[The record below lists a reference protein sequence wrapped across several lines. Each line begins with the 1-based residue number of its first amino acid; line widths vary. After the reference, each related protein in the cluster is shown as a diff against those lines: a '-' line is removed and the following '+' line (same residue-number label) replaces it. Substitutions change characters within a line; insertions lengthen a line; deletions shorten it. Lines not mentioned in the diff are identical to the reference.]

1 MKALFVLAAAC
12 LSLASAAQAA
22 DLPNLADR
30 HVAKL
35 GGCQGC
41 HGEGMPK
48 NGAAV
53 TKGQCLACHGGSY
66 EKLAEK
72 TDNLEINPHDSHLG
86 TIECTKCHRGHQKPV
101 LECAR
106 CHDFSKELH
115 IR

>member
-1 MKALFVLAAAC
+1 MNGMIFVAAC
-12 LSLASAAQAA
+12 LAMMTAVQAET
-22 DLPNLADR
+22 LPNLADR

-35 GGCQGC
+35 GNCQGC
-41 HGEGMPK
+41 HGTGMPK
-48 NGAAV
+48 AGATVGKA
-53 TKGQCLACHGGSY
+53 QCLACHGGSY
-66 EKLAEK
+66 EKLAAK
-72 TDNLEINPHDSHLG
+72 TDNLEINPHDSQLG